1 MSQLV
6 DSFITTQHFNQAT
19 TPLQI
24 FNLQSSIFNSSIM
37 QNHIVHIHIPSFPI
51 TLERVSRPELR
62 DRPVVIAPP
71 RSDRAIIL
79 SVSPEARKEGI
90 FKGMG
95 LSSALRFC
103 PDLTVLPP
111 NPGLLEEGCRLLSV
125 AAARYTP
132 IWEPARPGHVYM
144 DVTGTERL
152 WGRAKDAAWRIGK
165 DIGKSL
171 SLSAAAGV
179 AGNKMV
185 SSIASLLI
193 PSREVLDVDHGKE
206 SSFMAPLSVDYLP
219 GIGHVRKRMLLE
231 ELNISLVRQV
241 ASLDIPNMKLIF
253 GMQALII
260 HERAMG
266 IDPTPVTPPS
276 SEPVVSEAITL
287 QGDENDDHKLLG
299 MLYGLVEKCSRRLR
313 VRGLV
318 PKKAGLTIR
327 YSDQDEVTRQTRF
340 SGSSM
345 TDLDLYTALEQLFFK
360 ACQRRTAVRFMR
372 IWFKDLSLPSPQLS
386 LFSFILR
393 DEGKMV
399 TVTQALDRIRG
410 RYGDGA
416 IGFGRAL

>member
-1 MSQLV
+1 MS
-6 DSFITTQHFNQAT
+6 H
-19 TPLQI
+19 
-24 FNLQSSIFNSSIM
+24 
-37 QNHIVHIHIPSFPI
+37 HIIHVHIPSFPI
-51 TLERVSRPELR
+51 TLERVNRPELR

-79 SVSPEARKEGI
+79 SVSPEARKEGV

-95 LSSALRFC
+95 LGSALRFC

-111 NPGLLEEGCRLLSV
+111 NPGLLEEGCRLLSA

-132 IWEPARPGHVYM
+132 LWEPARPGHVYL

-152 WGRAKDAAWRIGK
+152 WGRAKDAARRIGR
-165 DIGKSL
+165 DIGETM

-219 GIGHVRKRMLLE
+219 GIGQVRKRMLLE

-241 ASLDIPNMKLIF
+241 AALKINDLKLIF
-253 GMQALII
+253 GVQALVM
-260 HERAMG
+260 HERAVG
-266 IDPTPVTPPS
+266 IDPTPVNPPS
-276 SEPVVSEAITL
+276 SEPVVSEAVTI

-299 MLYGLVEKCSRRLR
+299 ILYGMVEKCSRKLR
-313 VRGLV
+313 ARGLI
-318 PKKAGLTIR
+318 PKRTGLVIR
-327 YSDQDEVTRQTRF
+327 YSDQDEVARQTMLNERAT
-340 SGSSM
+340 
-345 TDLDLYTALEQLFFK
+345 TDLGLYTELERLFFK
-360 ACQRRTAVRFMR
+360 ACLRRTAVRFMR
-372 IWFKDLSLPSPQLS
+372 VWFKDLSSPSPQLS
-386 LFSFILR
+386 LFSFAPE
-393 DEGKMV
+393 DGEKMAG
-399 TVTQALDRIRG
+399 VTQALDRIRG

-416 IGFGRAL
+416 IRFGRAL